1 METLTL
7 TASDRAT
14 DWRMW
19 VVSVAMMLCSWL
31 SYVDRQV
38 LAVLAPTIL
47 AATNLNAQGYGEIVS
62 LFSVAYMF
70 ANPLWGAVLDYVGL
84 RIGMITAVTIW
95 SVASAA
101 HAGMSGFLGFAV
113 CRAFLGFGE
122 GATFPGGFRASMDS
136 LSSERQARGLAIA
149 YSGGSLGA
157 IFAPIVVVPVAA
169 AFGWR
174 AAFFVTG
181 LLGALWIVLWLGV
194 SRAPF
199 LPASAKKPERLASLN
214 PFERRFWAL
223 VTSYSLGAVAV
234 APVFYLSP
242 LYLNRVLAFSQS
254 DLGKVLWI
262 PPLGWEI
269 GYFVWGWIFDRFAA
283 QQDRPVFMF
292 FLLAALMIPFGFT
305 AGVSSSAAVL
315 ALFFWVMFVTGGFQ
329 MLCLRTGARAYPG
342 ARTASVAGVASGAW
356 AAESAII
363 LPITGRWF
371 DQAHYDWIFWAVAL
385 IPLVGVL
392 MWTVLSRND
401 VRSVRTG
408 DGRRQSPVSV

>member
-1 METLTL
+1 
-7 TASDRAT
+7 
-14 DWRMW
+14 
-19 VVSVAMMLCSWL
+19 MMLCSWL

-38 LAVLAPTIL
+38 LAVLSPTIL
-47 AATNLNAQGYGEIVS
+47 AATSLSAQSYGEIVS
-62 LFSVAYMF
+62 FFSVAYMI
-70 ANPLWGAVLDYVGL
+70 ANPLWGAVLDSVGL
-84 RIGMITAVTIW
+84 RIGMIAAVTIW
-95 SVASAA
+95 SVASTA

-136 LSSERQARGLAIA
+136 LPPDRQARGMAIA

-169 AFGWR
+169 RFGWR

-181 LLGALWIVLWLGV
+181 LLGALWILVWLGV
-194 SRAPF
+194 SRPPI
-199 LPASAKKPERLASLN
+199 LPMPQGKPPRLGSLN

-223 VTSYSLGAVAV
+223 VVSYSLGAVAIS
-234 APVFYLSP
+234 PIFYLSP

-254 DLGKVLWI
+254 ELGRVLWI

-283 QQDRPVFMF
+283 EQDRPMFMF
-292 FLLAALMIPFGFT
+292 FLLAFLMVPFGFT
-305 AGVSSSAAVL
+305 GLMSSSAAVV
-315 ALFFWVMFVTGGFQ
+315 ALFFWCMFVTGGFQ
-329 MLCLRTGARAYPG
+329 MLGLRTGARAYPG

-356 AAESAII
+356 AAQSAVI

-371 DQAHYDWIFWAVAL
+371 DQAHYHWIFWAIAL
-385 IPLVGVL
+385 IPLGGVL
-392 MWTVLSRND
+392 MWTVLSRKGTI
-401 VRSVRTG
+401 RT
-408 DGRRQSPVSV
+408 

>member
-1 METLTL
+1 MEISTTPI
-7 TASDRAT
+7 ARAT

-19 VVSVAMMLCSWL
+19 VASAAMMACSWL

-38 LAVLAPTIL
+38 LAVLSPTIL
-47 AATNLNAQGYGEIVS
+47 AATHLNAQSYGEIVS
-62 LFSVAYMF
+62 FFSVAYMI
-70 ANPLWGAVLDYVGL
+70 ANPFWGAVLDYVGL
-84 RIGMITAVTIW
+84 RIGMIGAVAIW
-95 SVASAA
+95 SLSSAA

-122 GATFPGGFRASMDS
+122 GATFPGGFRTSIDS
-136 LSSERQARGLAIA
+136 LPPERQARGMAIA

-181 LLGALWIVLWLGV
+181 ILGVAWIVLWLAV
-194 SRAPF
+194 ARPPF
-199 LPASAKKPERLASLN
+199 LPTVAKPERLASLN

-223 VTSYSLGAVAV
+223 VASYSLGAVAIS
-234 APVFYLSP
+234 PVFYLSP
-242 LYLNRVLAFSQS
+242 LYLNRVIGLSQS
-254 DLGKVLWI
+254 DLGKILWI

-269 GYFVWGWIFDRFAA
+269 GYFVWGWVFDRFAA
-283 QQDRPVFMF
+283 NQDRPVFMF

-305 AGVSSSAAVL
+305 GLVSSTAGVL
-315 ALFFWVMFVTGGFQ
+315 ALFFWCMFVTGGFQ
-329 MLCLRTGARAYPG
+329 MLGLRTGARAYPG

-356 AAESAII
+356 AAESAVI

-371 DQAHYDWIFWAVAL
+371 DQAHYDWIFWAVA
-385 IPLVGVL
+385 IVPLAGVL
-392 MWTVLSRND
+392 IWTALSRP
-401 VRSVRTG
+401 
-408 DGRRQSPVSV
+408 RR